1 MATKKK
7 RSDNKKKTG
16 RAEASR
22 AEQVRS
28 EVSAILWWAL
38 AVLAAY
44 FVFSKEGSALA
55 EFLRKLLFIGTG
67 TVGYLLPFV
76 FVYIGIMCFL
86 RRKEEHSGTERVVA
100 LCTIIFLM
108 SFMHMLCLKS
118 LAANGVPL
126 VAADGARVQFMAYM
140 ESLYQTGFSH
150 DFFGM
155 GGGILG
161 GALYYLLYV
170 VFGGELIAGFLVCVG
185 LLVCLMLSARV
196 SIRAFAS
203 NMSEKWHALQDR
215 MFEEYDE
222 DEAEEKPKRGA
233 QPIAAVPSK
242 RTKKEAFVTLASK
255 DGADFSE
262 VSTSRSA
269 KTEKRKHIPFDEAF
283 IVPPR
288 DDGMPRREG
297 PKPFPQAGR
306 LQKKEDVPPDDFAE
320 ETAVPF
326 DILPPPPHI
335 FDGPL
340 PAPVKKS
347 KADELP
353 ANMSIPQGAEQ
364 QRLYMPPSVE
374 YLTPPGA
381 RRAKGGETP
390 EASAK
395 LLEETLDSFGIQ
407 ARVLRWT
414 VGPSV
419 TRFELQ
425 PAPGVRVNRITALN
439 NDIALALAAQTVRI
453 EAPIPGKAAV
463 GIEIPNKNTVSV
475 VLRDIIDSREFR
487 ESESPL
493 TMALGKGISGKITV
507 ADLAKMPHMLIAG
520 ATGSGKSVCINALI
534 ISMIY
539 KSAPKDLR
547 LILIDPKMVE
557 LSVYATLPH
566 LMVPVV
572 TEPKKAAGALHWAVN
587 EMMSR
592 YQKFKE
598 VGAKDLAR
606 FNALQEDEVN
616 QLPKLVVIIDEL
628 ADLMMVSPQDVEDSI
643 CRIAQLGRACGIH
656 LIVATQRPSADII
669 TGLIKANIPSR
680 CAFAVSS
687 AIDSRIILDRAGAE
701 KLLGRG
707 DMLFHPNGA
716 GEPMRL
722 QGAFVGDEEVEKI
735 TKHFRNTE
743 PVQFDQT
750 VLSAMESAGNSETEG
765 AYGQGKQED
774 DLLGEAVRVVLEKG
788 EASISM
794 LQRRLRVGYAR
805 AARLVDIMEQNK
817 YVSEGEGS
825 KPRKVLI
832 SRAEYYRLFSEG
844 GDVLPAED
852 ESECE

>member
-7 RSDNKKKTG
+7 STGKKKK
-16 RAEASR
+16 ANAMASR
-22 AEQVRS
+22 AEQIRS
-28 EVSAILWWAL
+28 EVFAILWWAL
-38 AVLAAY
+38 AVLTAT
-44 FVFSKEGSALA
+44 FVFSKESAGA
-55 EFLRKLLFIGTG
+55 AKVLREAMFVSCG

-86 RRKEEHSGTERVVA
+86 RRKEDRSTVERVVA
-100 LCTIIFLM
+100 VFTVWLLM
-108 SFMHMLCLKS
+108 AFVHMLCIGALAEAGAPIVLADTSRAKFWDYVVS
-118 LAANGVPL
+118 LWKLGSEQGL
-126 VAADGARVQFMAYM
+126 G
-140 ESLYQTGFSH
+140 L
-150 DFFGM
+150 

-161 GALYYLLYV
+161 GCLYYLLHMI
-170 VFGGELIAGFLVCVG
+170 FGGGAVAGFLICVG
-185 LLVCLMLSARV
+185 LLVCLMLSTRI
-196 SIRAFAS
+196 SIHAFAA
-203 NMSEKWHALQDR
+203 NMSEKWRASRDR
-215 MFEEYDE
+215 ADEDDE
-222 DEAEEKPKRGA
+222 DEEEEVYERPRRGAKAEPPTQVSKQKPK
-233 QPIAAVPSK
+233 QD
-242 RTKKEAFVTLASK
+242 AFVTLK
-255 DGADFSE
+255 P
-262 VSTSRSA
+262 
-269 KTEKRKHIPFDEAF
+269 KEKAAEEDTQSLKSQRATRKHIPFDEAF
-283 IVPPR
+283 VVPPR
-288 DDGMPRREG
+288 DESAPPREG
-297 PKPFPQAGR
+297 PKPFPQSGR
-306 LQKKEDVPPDDFAE
+306 LEKKGVPEPFAPDPAP
-320 ETAVPF
+320 PF
-326 DILPPPPHI
+326 DMLPPPSPPKT

-340 PAPVKKS
+340 PAPVKK
-347 KADELP
+347 KKEDELP
-353 ANMSIPQGAEQ
+353 VIPANAEQ
-364 QRLYMPPSVE
+364 QRLYIPPAVE
-374 YLTPPGA
+374 YLTAPGA

-390 EASAK
+390 ETSAK

-407 ARVLRWT
+407 ARVLRWE

-425 PAPGVRVNRITALN
+425 PAPGVRVNRITALH

-475 VLRDIIDSREFR
+475 VLRDIIDSKEFR
-487 ESESPL
+487 ESTSPL
-493 TMALGKGISGKITV
+493 TMALGKGISGKIMV

-587 EMMSR
+587 EMMNR
-592 YQKFKE
+592 YQKFKD

-606 FNALQEDEVN
+606 YNAMQTDELN
-616 QLPKLVVIIDEL
+616 QLPKLVVVIDEL

-656 LIVATQRPSADII
+656 LLVATQRPSADII

-735 TKHFRNTE
+735 MKHFRNTE
-743 PVQFDQT
+743 PVQFDAN
-750 VLSAMESAGNSETEG
+750 VISAMESAGNPDAEG

-832 SRAEYYRLFSEG
+832 TRAEYYRLFGEG
-844 GDVLPAED
+844 GDILPPED
-852 ESECE
+852 AGE